1 MKWLMRQQNCLM
13 WLRGSLMVL
22 MVLIAMQSMAQVR
35 SAAPKGVLRGL
46 VPDKWQVQHY
56 HTSYDGRTMVIS
68 ALAPGE
74 KHYDLYIL
82 TATRGVWTKPQ
93 RLGEAVNSSMNEYWP
108 CLSPDG
114 ETIYFARE
122 TAPATKK
129 EDARYILMLSNK
141 TETGWSSAQA
151 LIVSEGY
158 DVSPYMLPD
167 NRTML
172 LARAVRS
179 SNKQMQYGLYRME
192 RLDKVNWTD
201 PAALLVPED
210 RDTHYYGFSVSG
222 RQVRY
227 TIETIERRDTSTILG
242 DYTLPDSLLWRPTMT
257 IEGQTLGSEGRLL
270 PVQIII
276 RDGITSTV
284 LATASSDGRY
294 RLALPQGIRYVV
306 EFYAEGTNHHYLE
319 PDCREL
325 QHDTTIVADLRFDKN
340 LTINLHVYDALDN
353 TQISRSSHRLPI
365 GQVHR
370 LPISRHAYRDT
381 VITIDTR
388 NPVLMTHSELDVA
401 LMPATAP
408 LTIRAVDAET
418 DSVLS
423 SQSLI
428 ARQGQAYPFHLEAVG
443 YTYADT
449 VIRIPMRD
457 EPIQVTVP
465 LRTLRADMIM
475 QLRSISFE
483 YNSAELKEESF
494 DELEKVVRLLALNSD
509 LHIELAAHTDDVGSD
524 SYNDRLSQRRGETV
538 RQYILSKG
546 IAPERIV
553 AKGYGKRRPLVANDT
568 EEHRAMNRRVEF
580 KILGL

>member
-1 MKWLMRQQNCLM
+1 MKTPRSSFPQPVGRFLFLTLML
-13 WLRGSLMVL
+13 LALGE
-22 MVLIAMQSMAQVR
+22 ATAQVC

-56 HTSYDGRTMVIS
+56 HSSYDGRTMLIS
-68 ALAPGE
+68 ALPPGE

-93 RLGEAVNSSMNEYWP
+93 RLGEAVNSPMNEYWP

-114 ETIYFARE
+114 ETLYFARE

-129 EDARYILMLSNK
+129 EDARYTLMQSNR

-167 NRTML
+167 NRTL
-172 LARAVRS
+172 LMARAVRT

-201 PAALLVPED
+201 PQPLLIPEE
-210 RDTHYYGFSVSG
+210 RDMHYYGFTVSG
-222 RQVRY
+222 RNIRY
-227 TIETIERRDTSTILG
+227 TIETIERRDTSTMLG
-242 DYTLPDSLLWRPTMT
+242 DYMLPDSLLWHPTMT
-257 IEGQTLGSEGRLL
+257 IEGQTLGREGRLL
-270 PVQIII
+270 PVQIVV
-276 RDGITSTV
+276 RDGVTTTV
-284 LATASSDGRY
+284 LATATSDGHY
-294 RLALPQGIRYVV
+294 RLALPQGTRYAI
-306 EFYAEGTNHHYLE
+306 ELYAEGTNHHYLE
-319 PDCREL
+319 PDCRNL
-325 QHDTTIVADLRFDKN
+325 QRDTTMVADLRFDTD
-340 LTINLHVYDALDN
+340 LTIDLHVYDALDN

-370 LPISRHAYRDT
+370 LPINRMAYRDT

-388 NPVLMTHSELDVA
+388 NPVLMTHSELDVT
-401 LMPATAP
+401 LMPATTA
-408 LTIRAVDAET
+408 LTIRVVDAET
-418 DSVLS
+418 DSLLS
-423 SQSLI
+423 TQSLL
-428 ARQGQAYPFHLEAVG
+428 ARQGQTYPFHLEAVG

-449 VIRIPMRD
+449 VVRIPMRD
-457 EPIQVTVP
+457 EPMVVTIP

-483 YNSAELKEESF
+483 YNSAELKEESYA
-494 DELEKVVRLLALNSD
+494 ELEKVLRLLTLNSD

-538 RQYILSKG
+538 RQYIVSRG
-546 IAPERIV
+546 IEPERIV
-553 AKGYGKRRPLVANDT
+553 AKGYGKRHPLVANDS

>member
-1 MKWLMRQQNCLM
+1 MRKTRFLLMALL
-13 WLRGSLMVL
+13 WMVATL
-22 MVLIAMQSMAQVR
+22 SMAQVR

-56 HTSYDGRTMVIS
+56 HTSYDGRTMLIS

-74 KHYDLYIL
+74 VHYDLYVL
-82 TATRGVWTKPQ
+82 TASRGVWTKPQ
-93 RLGEAVNSSMNEYWP
+93 RLSETVNSPMNEYWP

-114 ETIYFARE
+114 ETLYFSRE

-129 EDARYILMLSNK
+129 EDAHYTLMQSNR
-141 TETGWSSAQA
+141 TENGWSSAQA

-179 SNKQMQYGLYRME
+179 ANKQMQYGLYRME
-192 RLDKVNWTD
+192 RLDKVNWTE
-201 PAALLVPED
+201 PTALLVPED
-210 RDTHYYGFSVSG
+210 RDTHYYGFGVSG
-222 RQVRY
+222 CWIRY

-242 DYTLPDSLLWRPTMT
+242 DYTLPDSLLWQPTMT
-257 IEGQTLGSEGRLL
+257 IEGQTTGREGRLL
-270 PVQIII
+270 PVQIVV
-276 RDGITSTV
+276 RDGVTTTV
-284 LATASSDGRY
+284 LSTTTSDGHY
-294 RLALPQGIRYVV
+294 RLALPYGTRYVV

-319 PDCREL
+319 PDCRNL
-325 QHDTTIVADLRFDKN
+325 QHDTTAVVDLRFETD
-340 LTINLHVYDALDN
+340 LTIDLQVYDALDN

-370 LPISRHAYRDT
+370 LPITRHAYRDT

-388 NPVLMTHSELDVA
+388 NPVLLTHSELDVA
-401 LMPATAP
+401 LMPATAS
-408 LTIRAVDAET
+408 LTVRVVDAET
-418 DSVLS
+418 DSLLS
-423 SQSLI
+423 SQSLL
-428 ARQGQAYPFHLEAVG
+428 ARQGQLYPFHLEAVG

-449 VIRIPMRD
+449 TIRVPMRD
-457 EPIQVTVP
+457 EPLVVTVP

-483 YNSAELKEESF
+483 YNSAELIEDSYS
-494 DELEKVVRLLALNSD
+494 ELEKVVRLLSLNAD
-509 LHIELAAHTDDVGSD
+509 LRIELAAHTDDVGSD

-553 AKGYGKRRPLVANDT
+553 AKGYGKRRPMVPNDS